1 MLNVILRN
9 SLRVKNMSKNILKNR
24 TISSKS
30 HILLENKYG
39 ASNYAPIPIVIRQAL
54 NTRVWDVD
62 GKSYLDFLSA
72 YGSVNQGHNHPRI
85 IRAMHEQ
92 SKRLSIT
99 SRAFYNDKLGEYS
112 KNDYKYVWLPTCTSD
127 EHGSGKW
134 RNST

>member
-1 MLNVILRN
+1 MSYYELAE
-9 SLRVKNMSKNILKNR
+9 SQKYVKEYIK
-24 TISSKS
+24 KS
-30 HILLENKYG
+30 HNIFKVSYILENKYG

-92 SKRLSIT
+92 SKDYQLHLVLSIMI
-99 SRAFYNDKLGEYS
+99 NLENIPK
-112 KNDYKYVWLPTCTSD
+112 
-127 EHGSGKW
+127 
-134 RNST
+134 